1 MRAAHDLLHD
11 YQHVIEDLTL
21 VMGSKGVFD
30 VEVDGSLL
38 YSKKTI
44 GRHAKE
50 GEVLDLFRS
59 KYAQDVA
66 VYDR

>member
-38 YSKKTI
+38 YSKKEN
-44 GRHAKE
+44 GRHANE
-50 GEVLDLFRS
+50 GEVLDLFRAQ
-59 KYAQDVA
+59 YAEDVA
-66 VYDR
+66 VYER